1 MGGKTYDL
9 ERRTAVFAKGV
20 GAFVNKLPRTITN
33 LEYGRQLVRA
43 SASVG
48 ANYIEANEAL
58 GRKDFFMHLRISK
71 KEAKESC
78 YWLDLIECS
87 PNDAEEK
94 NQLIREA
101 TELMNIFGAI
111 IRNSA

>member
-1 MGGKTYDL
+1 MGEKKYDL
-9 ERRTAVFAKGV
+9 EERTAIFARRG
-20 GAFVNKLPRTITN
+20 GAFVNGLPRTLTN

-43 SASVG
+43 AASIG

-71 KEAKESC
+71 KEAKESL
-78 YWLDLIECS
+78 YWLNLVECDRS
-87 PNDAEEK
+87 DSGEK
-94 NQLIREA
+94 DRLIREA

-111 IRNSA
+111 IRNST